1 MEKSIELLTNKTY
14 QEPIV
19 FLALLRIE
27 QGFPFQR
34 KLKSMKGKQAETIWA
49 RSGQGERP
57 GREQLGGSGGIPP
70 VNFENLSA
78 LRRNLV
84 HFY

>member
-1 MEKSIELLTNKTY
+1 
-14 QEPIV
+14 
-19 FLALLRIE
+19 
-27 QGFPFQR
+27 
-34 KLKSMKGKQAETIWA
+34 MKGKLAETIWA

-70 VNFENLSA
+70 GNFENLSA

-84 HFY
+84 HFIKLAEYSLFSLLRVFY

>member
-1 MEKSIELLTNKTY
+1 MEKSIELFNKTS

-49 RSGQGERP
+49 RNGQGERP
-57 GREQLGGSGGIPP
+57 GREQVGGVRGHVPREI
-70 VNFENLSA
+70 LKI
-78 LRRNLV
+78 
-84 HFY
+84 